1 MTNLIPAVQLID
13 GHPRVSSLSISEHFE
28 KPHDAVLKSVRKIVS
43 ECPAEFDAV
52 NFYAVNYTDAKGESR
67 PMYQLSRDGFTLVA
81 MGFTGKKALAWKVR
95 YIEAF
100 NAMERAL
107 IEGAHGEPV
116 SIPPTASTAADR
128 APLRSLVHAWA
139 QVAGQPHQAL
149 WPQVKAHFQLSRID
163 DLPVEWI
170 PDALAFVQSKIDA
183 LPKALP
189 EAKPAPVPA
198 LKCPMHDFD
207 QASSVAGDISSKA
220 FAAGM
225 NFYNQLKAWADESK
239 DSFSHAKRVSNVMD
253 EFDHLVSIQ
262 HDAMRHTAHLV
273 FEACASFSA
282 QNSALA
288 RLAVFMYRQEKMRH

>member
-28 KPHDAVLKSVRKIVS
+28 KRHADVLNSVRKIALECTPEFS
-43 ECPAEFDAV
+43 ER
-52 NFYAVNYTDAKGESR
+52 NFSLADFPDEQGKLR

-189 EAKPAPVPA
+189 EAPELIELKPLEFSEP
-198 LKCPMHDFD
+198 D
-207 QASSVAGDISSKA
+207 
-220 FAAGM
+220 
-225 NFYNQLKAWADESK
+225 ADRYYTAVRE
-239 DSFSHAKRVSNVMD
+239 DLEIGLRIFSHMLGNQFFLAKSFRVSQREIGMRAARNVQICINHMH
-253 EFDHLVSIQ
+253 EAHNSLKEANRLVS
-262 HDAMRHTAHLV
+262 LL
-273 FEACASFSA
+273 
-282 QNSALA
+282 N
-288 RLAVFMYRQEKMRH
+288 